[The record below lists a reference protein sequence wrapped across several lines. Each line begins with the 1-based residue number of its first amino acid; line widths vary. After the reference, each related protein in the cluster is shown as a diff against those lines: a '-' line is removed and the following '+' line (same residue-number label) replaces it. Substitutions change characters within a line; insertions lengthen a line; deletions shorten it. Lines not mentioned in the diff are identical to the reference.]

1 MKTAGRGNPQL
12 YARLGGALYLL
23 LIVVGFWAVL
33 FVRGPIIVAG
43 DASATAHNIMA
54 SQSLWRAGI
63 AADVVM
69 HMCDVGVM
77 LALYLLLRPVN
88 RNLALLAVL
97 FTLVQT
103 AVSVANKVALLIPLF
118 LLGDAAY
125 LRAFTPEQRDA
136 LAYVCVRAHDYG
148 FGLAL
153 IFFGMACIVEGYLI
167 YRSGFLPKVLGVLMQ
182 IAGPCYLL
190 NSFALLLS
198 PALAG
203 HLFPAIL
210 LPSFI
215 AESSLALWLLLKGV
229 DVERWR
235 QAFGLA
241 PGTLPHAP

>member
-1 MKTAGRGNPQL
+1 MTTTGREDPQR
-12 YARLGGALYLL
+12 YARVGGALYVL

-43 DASATAHNIMA
+43 DATATAHNIAA

-63 AADVVM
+63 AADVAM

-88 RNLALLAVL
+88 RSLALLAVL

-103 AVSVANKVALLIPLF
+103 AVAVVNKMALLIPLF
-118 LLGDAAY
+118 LLGDAPYVKA
-125 LRAFTPEQRDA
+125 LTLGERDA
-136 LAYVCVRAHDYG
+136 LAYICIRAHDYG

-167 YRSGFLPKVLGVLMQ
+167 YTSGFLPRVLGILML

-190 NSFALLLS
+190 NSFALLLV
-198 PALAG
+198 PALASR
-203 HLFPAIL
+203 LFPAVL
-210 LPSFI
+210 LPAFV
-215 AESSLALWLLLKGV
+215 AEASLALWLVIKGV
-229 DVERWR
+229 DVVRWR
-235 QAFGLA
+235 QAAGLA
-241 PGTLPHAP
+241 PGTLSNAP